1 MRCSSSIGRTAR
13 WRRSPRCARPAR
25 FGHLEIDDDRI
36 VEFNEK
42 PQTGEGWIN
51 GAFFVFEPQIFDYI
65 DGDDTQ
71 FEREPLERLAADGEL
86 MAYKHY
92 DFWQCMDTIRDK
104 KRLEELWAT
113 KPPWKVW
120 D

>member
-1 MRCSSSIGRTAR
+1 M
-13 WRRSPRCARPAR
+13 
-25 FGHLEIDDDRI
+25 EINGDQIR
-36 VEFNEK
+36 EFNEK
-42 PQTGEGWIN
+42 PQTVEGWIN
-51 GAFFVFEPQIFDYI
+51 GAFFVFEPQVFDYI

-86 MAYKHY
+86 MAYRHY
-92 DFWQCMDTIRDK
+92 DLWQCMDTIRDK

-113 KPPWKVW
+113 KPPWKIW